1 MTEKSPYPGLRP
13 FTEEEAIFFR
23 GREDHVS
30 QIIKSLESKHFVMI
44 TGASGD
50 GKSSIVYAGLVP
62 KAKAGFF
69 KAYFNNWEI
78 HTFRPEKSP
87 FKNMCKQVSEALK
100 MEESYV
106 QKELSYGFSSLVKL
120 YKESGLYLDE
130 KSKDFSSLSA
140 LERVEKRRS
149 AANLLLI
156 VDQFEEFFT
165 NNENLTNGSPNDS
178 SHLVANL
185 LSHTVSLAKENN
197 IPIYIVTTM
206 RSDYIGSCASLRG
219 IPELIGYSQYF
230 IPRLNRNEIA
240 DVIRSPAD
248 LNGDKIQNRLVDHL
262 INSSSEGSDQLP
274 IIQHC
279 MNRIWRSADG
289 KDLDLYHL
297 SICQGLNISDLTLE
311 QQEIIDS
318 KSILNDENDKNLNN
332 VINAHA
338 SSLFEESITRFL
350 EIYKNYETE
359 KVQENLIFVLK
370 NLVKIDDGKGV
381 RYKVK
386 FGELQ
391 NNLTHPMDISQL
403 NILIYLFRKEGND
416 LLAPYS
422 NQIKSLDRNDPLEI
436 SHESLIRNWV
446 SLKKWAELDSQ
457 DYQTFKDLRVQCDKW
472 ENSNRSKNYL
482 LSIGPLDYFETWIEK
497 TDPTVFWIMKYE
509 QFTIDNKDIKE
520 TKTKIL
526 KRIIEF
532 LKESRDAINAAQ
544 ENEKRRRRIL
554 LIAASAAVV
563 VLSSITVWAFSE
575 KSLADSA
582 KEVAET
588 QKKNAESATL
598 EAKKS
603 EEKALYMSTLS
614 DSLLNIS
621 EENEELAN
629 LAKTE
634 ALKQK
639 SLAETSRKIAQEKA
653 NQAKI
658 QAEKTLKAIDQLLVQ
673 KNLTESQRDS
683 ANLARMEAYDL
694 SIRAV
699 SKSLALQASSFE
711 INPELS
717 GLMSFHSFDFNRLV
731 NGNESDPSIYSG
743 SNSALGK
750 LKGGNYNL
758 IDDLKFMPNDLL
770 IDNESR
776 HFYAIDNEG
785 FIDTWSFQDG
795 FFNSFKHLGTINLNP
810 NFKALAFD
818 AFILDDNSVAFVDH
832 FGSLS
837 YFNNFKDSNDAI
849 VFSNHDSQ
857 IHDVKKY
864 DFNLISSDIKGKL
877 IIQNINGLEAN
888 KEFICEEA
896 IMDFTIL
903 KDYIIYITRNK
914 CCKVNIKS
922 LEQLSEI
929 PLPGYLRS
937 CLIADNKVI
946 ISNNEGTI
954 YQLDE
959 NLNVLNGLK
968 FGYLPINHISVNPNQ
983 NLLAVG
989 SADKRIGIFNLNEI
1003 NKDPMII
1010 EKLNHQIRTLV
1021 FSKENF
1027 LIAGF
1032 ENGDCRFWSTNIQN
1046 NIKEICN
1053 NLTRSLSEEEWEKY
1067 IGNKIK
1073 TRQACKM

>member
-1 MTEKSPYPGLRP
+1 MNKNSPYPGLRP
-13 FTEEEAIFFR
+13 FTEDEAIFFR
-23 GREDHVS
+23 GRENHVS
-30 QIIKSLESKHFVMI
+30 QIISSLEENHFVMI

-69 KAYFNNWEI
+69 KAQFNNWAI

-87 FKNMCKQVSEALK
+87 FKNMCIQISEALK
-100 MEESYV
+100 MDIKYV

-120 YKESGLYLDE
+120 YKESNLYLDE
-130 KSKDFSSLSA
+130 DSKAFSKLSA
-140 LERVEKRRS
+140 KDRVEKRRS
-149 AANLLLI
+149 SANLLLI

-165 NNENLTNGSPNDS
+165 NNENLTNGSPNDA
-178 SHLVANL
+178 SHLVANII
-185 LSHTVSLAKENN
+185 SHTVNLAKKNN
-197 IPIYIVTTM
+197 IPIYIVFTM
-206 RSDYIGSCASLRG
+206 RSDYIGNCASLRG
-219 IPELIGYSQYF
+219 VPELIGYSQYF

-240 DVIRSPAD
+240 DVIRTPAD

-262 INSSSEGSDQLP
+262 INSTTEGSDQLP

-279 MNRIWRSADG
+279 MNQIWRSANG

-297 SICQGLNISDLTLE
+297 ALCKGLKISNLPTD
-311 QQEIIDS
+311 QQKLFS
-318 KSILNDENDKNLNN
+318 ENENSENEKNLNN

-338 SSLFEESITRFL
+338 TSLFDEAIENFL
-350 EIYKNYETE
+350 KKYKNYELE
-359 KVQENLIFVLK
+359 KVKENLIFIFK
-370 NLVKIDDGKGV
+370 SLVKMDNGKGV

-386 FGELQ
+386 FG
-391 NNLTHPMDISQL
+391 NLVENLKYSM
-403 NILIYLFRKEGND
+403 NINQTNDLIDLFRKQGND

-422 NQIKSLDRNDPLEI
+422 NQSPNLVKEDPLEI
-436 SHESLIRNWV
+436 SHESLIRNWIY
-446 SLKKWAELDSQ
+446 LKEWAELDAQ
-457 DYQTFKDLRVQCDKW
+457 DFQTFKDLRAQTDKW
-472 ENSNRSKNYL
+472 VNNNRSKNYL
-482 LSIGPLDYFETWIEK
+482 LSIGPLDYFETWIKK
-497 TDPTVFWIMKYE
+497 TDPTIFWIMKYE
-509 QFTIDNKDIKE
+509 QFKIDDESILDSKS
-520 TKTKIL
+520 KIL
-526 KRIIEF
+526 KNIKEF
-532 LKESRDAINAAQ
+532 LVESRDAITAAQ
-544 ENEKRRRRIL
+544 KDEKKRRRIL
-554 LIAASAAVV
+554 LIAASVAVI
-563 VLSSITVWAFSE
+563 VLSSITIWAFSE

-588 QKKNAESATL
+588 QKKNAESATI

-603 EEKALYMSTLS
+603 EEKALYMSALS

-629 LAKTE
+629 QAKIE

-639 SLAETSRKIAQEKA
+639 TLAEGSKKIAQEKA
-653 NQAKI
+653 YQAKI
-658 QAEKTLKAIDQLLVQ
+658 QAEKTLIALDQLLLQ

-711 INPELS
+711 IIPELS
-717 GLMSFHSFDFNRLV
+717 GLMAYHAYDFNKLV
-731 NGNESDPSIYSG
+731 SGNESDPSIYSG

-750 LKGGNYNL
+750 LKGENYNL

-770 IDNESR
+770 IDHESR

-785 FIDTWSFQDG
+785 FIDSWSFQDG
-795 FFNSFKHLGTINLNP
+795 FFNSFNHLGTKKLNP
-810 NFKALAFD
+810 RFKTLAFD

-832 FGSLS
+832 FGNLS
-837 YFNNFKDSNDAI
+837 YFNNFKDSNDVI
-849 VFSNHDSQ
+849 IFSNHNSQ
-857 IHDVKKY
+857 IHNVKKN
-864 DFNLISSDIKGKL
+864 DLNLISSDIKGNL

-896 IMDFTIL
+896 IMDFTIFE
-903 KDYIIYITRNK
+903 DYIIYITKNK
-914 CCKVNIKS
+914 CCKVNINS
-922 LEQLSEI
+922 LEQVTEI

-959 NLNVLNGLK
+959 NLNTLSGLK
-968 FGYLPINHISVNPNQ
+968 FGYFPINQISFSLNQ

-989 SADKRIGIFNLNEI
+989 SADKRIGIFNLDEI

-1010 EKLNHQIRTLV
+1010 ENLNHQIRTLV

-1053 NLTRSLSEEEWEKY
+1053 NITRSLSEEEWEKY